1 MRLNVLVDNDNCWNL
16 NIVKN
21 TIEYFHLKNLKIDKI
36 WIFPKKLSKNTNS
49 NVSLW
54 YIKTFG
60 LYVFIKLGFFYLLVL
75 VKNLISGINNFK
87 SLSNKY
93 NIEVQFIK
101 SPNEKI
107 LLKQIKEKKI
117 QISMAIT
124 DHIFK
129 KKIIDI
135 KNHYLINK
143 HSSLLPSFRGL
154 FPYFWTK
161 IFNKSNG
168 VTFHLIDKKID
179 NGKIL
184 YQKKINK
191 KFNSMISFYLYIFN
205 NYPKDLML
213 SIHNLKKKK
222 FIKKKYYESYFSLPK
237 KKDYNKFLKN
247 DGCIISIFDLLKTK
261 QILNYKK

>member
-16 NIVKN
+16 NIVRN

-49 NVSLW
+49 NISLW

-60 LYVFIKLGFFYLLVL
+60 LYVFIKLGLFYVL
-75 VKNLISGINNFK
+75 VIIRNLISGINNFR

-93 NIEVQFIK
+93 NVDIQFIN
-101 SPNEKI
+101 SPNDQNLIEE
-107 LLKQIKEKKI
+107 IKKKKI
-117 QISMAIT
+117 QISIAIT

-129 KKIIDI
+129 EKIIDI

-143 HSSLLPSFRGL
+143 HSSLLPSYRGL

-161 IFNKSNG
+161 VFNKSNG

-191 KFNSMISFYLYIFN
+191 RFISMVSFYMYIFN

-213 SIHNLKKKK
+213 SIINFKKKK
-222 FIKKKYYESYFSLPK
+222 FIKKKYSKSYYSLPDRK
-237 KKDYNKFLKN
+237 NYNKFLKN
-247 DGCIISIFDLLKTK
+247 NGCIISIFDLFKTS
-261 QILNYKK
+261 QILKYKK